1 MKLVDNGRGGCELF
15 FLASRTVDFRIIYA
29 TQGEFNEVQDILGL
43 YIVKD

>member
-1 MKLVDNGRGGCELF
+1 MKEGEGVVNFF